1 MGKIQNGELKPNSAF
16 KFSKVEIN
24 QLSKRLTELKISKP
38 QNLEKFAF
46 AVKQINPK
54 ALVPIEKLPE
64 DVRATLES
72 LKNETK
78 RFHGA
83 KIALSWFPFSMRF
96 SPCNDKFGYL
106 TSNTVRQSSKLDMN
120 PVIVNL
126 LNQLGGMMGD
136 PSRDIGGN
144 QFSPSFNDSN
154 IPAGYTYFGQ
164 FVDHDITL
172 DVSSDINS
180 ATDATSINNMRTP
193 ALDLD
198 NIYGRGPALSPYLFE
213 FPSSGPSTAIK
224 LKLGTNTNTGK
235 GGPST
240 NGGGESGMTIKT
252 NADVPR
258 VQGTNTAIIGDPRN
272 DENLFVSQFQMAMLK
287 FHNKVIDIVVASGFT
302 GDIFVEAKK
311 IVTHHYQWAV
321 VNDFLKRI
329 CGASVVSNSLT
340 SVAAPIGSSFSM
352 PVEFSVAAY
361 RFGHSLIRQTYWINH
376 LFINTPLLDALKFIN
391 NNGSNPPVTI
401 PLNIPN
407 VPSSLVVDFN
417 AFFPTGI
424 NVPIFN
430 NARKIDSFLANGLEN
445 LPSNNGFMAMLAV
458 RNLRRGL
465 AMGLPSGQ
473 ATATAFGI
481 IPMTTAQLTSGLPA
495 NEITLLN
502 SNGGILLNKT
512 PLWYYILR
520 EASVLNSGNSLGPL
534 GAKIVADTFIRILKR
549 DSESY
554 LNKIGGFTPFLPS
567 DVLGEFTV
575 TDIIKFSEVNIP

>member
-1 MGKIQNGELKPNSAF
+1 MGKIKKEEQKPMQDF
-16 KFSKVEIN
+16 KFSKVEME
-24 QLSKRLTELKISKP
+24 QLSKKLSDLKIVKP

-46 AVKQINPK
+46 AVKQINPN

-64 DVRATLES
+64 DVKATLRS

-83 KIALSWFPFSMRF
+83 KIALSWFPFPMRF

-106 TSNTVRQSSKLDMN
+106 TSKTVRQSSKLDMN
-120 PVIVNL
+120 PVTVDL
-126 LNQLGGMMGD
+126 LNQLGEIMGD
-136 PSRDIGGN
+136 PARDVGGD
-144 QFSPSFNDSN
+144 QVSPSSNDSN

-172 DVSSDINS
+172 DVSSDINN
-180 ATDATSINNMRTP
+180 ATDATSINNMRRP

-198 NIYGRGPALSPYLFE
+198 NVYGRGPAVSPYLYE
-213 FPSSGPSTAIK
+213 FPSTGPATAIK
-224 LKLGTNTNTGK
+224 LKIGANRNTGK

-240 NGGGESGMTIKT
+240 NSGGVDGMAIKSD
-252 NADVPR
+252 ADVPR

-272 DENLFVSQFQMAMLK
+272 DENLFVAQFHMAMLK
-287 FHNKVIDIVVASGFT
+287 FHNKVVDIVVASGFN

-329 CGASVVSNSLT
+329 CGTSVVTNSLT
-340 SVAAPIGSSFSM
+340 SVAAPVDSSFSM

-361 RFGHSLIRQTYWINH
+361 RFGHSLIRERYWINH
-376 LFINTPLLDALKFIN
+376 NFEDQPLSDAFKFIRN
-391 NNGSNPPVTI
+391 PRLPVLSNW
-401 PLNIPN
+401 
-407 VPSSLVVDFN
+407 VVDFN
-417 AFFPTGI
+417 AFFQTGI
-424 NVPIFN
+424 NVPVFN
-430 NARKIDSFLANGLEN
+430 FTRKIDSFLANGLEN
-445 LPSNNGFMAMLAV
+445 LPGGSGIMAMLAA

-473 ATATAFGI
+473 ATATALGI
-481 IPMTTAQLTSGLPA
+481 IPMTSAQLTSGLPA

-502 SNGGILLNKT
+502 SNGGILLTKT

-520 EASVLNSGNSLGPL
+520 EAAVLSNGNSLGPL
-534 GAKIVADTFIRILKR
+534 GAKIVADTFVRLLKR

-554 LNKIGGFTPFLPS
+554 LNKVGGFTPFLPS
-567 DVLGEFTV
+567 DKFGDFTV
-575 TDIIKFSEVNIP
+575 TDIIKVSEVNIP

>member
-1 MGKIQNGELKPNSAF
+1 MGKVKKGEFKPIQEM
-16 KFSKVEIN
+16 KFSKIEID
-24 QLSKRLTELKISKP
+24 QLSKKLTELKISKP
-38 QNLEKFAF
+38 QNMEKFAF
-46 AVKQINPK
+46 AVKQINPN

-64 DVRATLES
+64 DVRATLEN

-83 KIALSWFPFSMRF
+83 KINLSWFPFPMIF

-136 PSRDIGGN
+136 SGRDVGA
-144 QFSPSFNDSN
+144 DSN

-172 DVSSDINS
+172 DVSSDINN

-198 NIYGRGPALSPYLFE
+198 NIYGRGPALSPYLYE

-240 NGGGESGMTIKT
+240 NGGGINGMSVKT

-272 DENLFVSQFQMAMLK
+272 DENLFVAQFQMAMLK
-287 FHNKVIDIVVASGFT
+287 FHNKVVDIVVASGFT

-321 VNDFLKRI
+321 VNDFLKRT
-329 CGASVVSNSLT
+329 CGASVVTNSLT
-340 SVAAPIGSSFSM
+340 SVAAPVGSNFSM

-361 RFGHSLIRQTYWINH
+361 RFGHSLIRERYWINH
-376 LFINTPLLDALKFIN
+376 NFINEPLSSAFNFIRN
-391 NNGSNPPVTI
+391 PNLPVLSNW
-401 PLNIPN
+401 
-407 VPSSLVVDFN
+407 VVDFN
-417 AFFPTGI
+417 AFFQTGVG
-424 NVPIFN
+424 VPVFN
-430 NARKIDSFLANGLEN
+430 FARKIDSFLANGLES
-445 LPSNNGFMAMLAV
+445 LPGGSGIMAMLAA

-473 ATATAFGI
+473 ATAIAMGI
-481 IPMTTAQLTSGLPA
+481 TPLTSAQLTTALPA
-495 NEITLLN
+495 NEVALLN

-520 EASVLNSGNSLGPL
+520 EASVISNGNTLGPL
-534 GAKIVADTFIRILKR
+534 GAKIVADTFVRILKR

-554 LNKIGGFTPFLPS
+554 LNKVGGFSPFLPS
-567 DVLGEFTV
+567 DILGDFTV
-575 TDIIKFSEVNIP
+575 TDIIKVSEVNIP

>member
-1 MGKIQNGELKPNSAF
+1 MGKIRKGELNPIEAVS
-16 KFSKVEIN
+16 FSKVEID
-24 QLSKRLTELKISKP
+24 QLSKKLTELKISKP

-46 AVKQINPK
+46 AVKQINPN

-64 DVRATLES
+64 DVRTTLEI

-83 KIALSWFPFSMRF
+83 KIALSWFPFPMRS

-120 PVIVNL
+120 PIIVNL
-126 LNQLGGMMGD
+126 LNQLGGIMGD
-136 PSRDIGGN
+136 PSRDVG
-144 QFSPSFNDSN
+144 PDST

-172 DVSSDINS
+172 DVSSDINN

-198 NIYGRGPALSPYLFE
+198 NIYGRGPALSPYLYE

-224 LKLGTNTNTGK
+224 LKLGKNINVGK

-240 NGGGESGMTIKT
+240 NSGGIAGMAIKT
-252 NADVPR
+252 DADVPR
-258 VQGTNTAIIGDPRN
+258 VEGTNTAIIGDPRN
-272 DENLFVSQFQMAMLK
+272 DENLFVAQFQMAMLK

-340 SVAAPIGSSFSM
+340 SVAAPVGSSFSM

-361 RFGHSLIRQTYWINH
+361 RFGHSLIRDRYWINH
-376 LFINTPLLDALKFIN
+376 NFINQPLSDAFNFIRN
-391 NNGSNPPVTI
+391 PNLPVFSNW
-401 PLNIPN
+401 
-407 VPSSLVVDFN
+407 VVDFN
-417 AFFPTGI
+417 AFFQTGI
-424 NVPIFN
+424 NVPVFN
-430 NARKIDSFLANGLEN
+430 FARKIDSFLANGLES
-445 LPSNNGFMAMLAV
+445 LPGGSGIMAMLAA

-473 ATATAFGI
+473 ATAAAFGI
-481 IPMTTAQLTSGLPA
+481 TPMTTAQLTSGLPA
-495 NEITLLN
+495 NEVALLN

-520 EASVLNSGNSLGPL
+520 EASVLNNGNTLGPL

-554 LNKIGGFTPFLPS
+554 LNKLGGFTPFLPS
-567 DVLGEFTV
+567 DVLGDFTV
-575 TDIIKFSEVNIP
+575 TDIIKVSEVNIP

>member
-1 MGKIQNGELKPNSAF
+1 MGKIKKGDQKPTEVI
-16 KFSKVEIN
+16 KFSKVEID

-46 AVKQINPK
+46 AVKQINPS

-72 LKNETK
+72 MKNETK

-83 KIALSWFPFSMRF
+83 KIALSWFPFPMRF

-126 LNQLGGMMGD
+126 LNQLGGIMGD
-136 PSRDIGGN
+136 PGRDVGA
-144 QFSPSFNDSN
+144 DST

-172 DVSSDINS
+172 DVSSDINN

-198 NIYGRGPALSPYLFE
+198 NIYGRGPALSPYLYE

-224 LKLGTNTNTGK
+224 LKLGKNINTGA

-240 NGGGESGMTIKT
+240 NGGGIGGMTIKT

-258 VQGTNTAIIGDPRN
+258 VEGTNTAIIGDPRN
-272 DENLFVSQFQMAMLK
+272 DENLFVAQFQMAMLK
-287 FHNKVIDIVVASGFT
+287 FHNKVIDIVLASGFT
-302 GDIFVEAKK
+302 GDIFVEAKR
-311 IVTHHYQWAV
+311 IVIHHYQWAV

-329 CGASVVSNSLT
+329 CGASVVTNSLT
-340 SVAAPIGSSFSM
+340 SVAAPVGSSFRM

-361 RFGHSLIRQTYWINH
+361 RFGHSLIRERYWINH
-376 LFINTPLLDALKFIN
+376 NFIDQPLSDAFNFVRNPNLPVF
-391 NNGSNPPVTI
+391 SNW
-401 PLNIPN
+401 
-407 VPSSLVVDFN
+407 VVDFN
-417 AFFPTGI
+417 AFFQTGI
-424 NVPIFN
+424 NVPVFN
-430 NARKIDSFLANGLEN
+430 FARKIDSFLANGLEN
-445 LPSNNGFMAMLAV
+445 LPGGSGIMAILAA

-465 AMGLPSGQ
+465 ALGLPSGQ
-473 ATATAFGI
+473 ATATALGI
-481 IPMTTAQLTSGLPA
+481 TPLTSAQMLTGLPA
-495 NEITLLN
+495 NEVTLLN
-502 SNGGILLNKT
+502 SSGGILLNKT

-520 EASVLNSGNSLGPL
+520 EASVLSNGNTLGPV
-534 GAKIVADTFIRILKR
+534 GAKIVADTFVRILKR

-554 LNKIGGFTPFLPS
+554 LNKVGGFTPFLPS

-575 TDIIKFSEVNIP
+575 TDIIKTAEVNIP

>member
-1 MGKIQNGELKPNSAF
+1 MSKIKKEEQKLTQAI
-16 KFSKVEIN
+16 KFSKAEID

-46 AVKQINPK
+46 AVKQVNPK

-64 DVRATLES
+64 DVRATIAS

-83 KIALSWFPFSMRF
+83 KIALSWFPFPMRF

-120 PVIVNL
+120 PVIVGL

-136 PSRDIGGN
+136 PGRDVGA
-144 QFSPSFNDSN
+144 DSI

-172 DVSSDINS
+172 DVSSDINN

-198 NIYGRGPALSPYLFE
+198 NIYGRGPALSPYLYE

-224 LKLGTNTNTGK
+224 LKLGKNRNTGK

-240 NGGGESGMTIKT
+240 NGGGTAGMVIKT
-252 NADVPR
+252 DADVPR
-258 VQGTNTAIIGDPRN
+258 VEGTNTAIIGDPRN
-272 DENLFVSQFQMAMLK
+272 DENLFVAQFQMAMLK
-287 FHNKVIDIVVASGFT
+287 FHNKVVDIVVASGFT

-329 CGASVVSNSLT
+329 CGASVVANSLS
-340 SVAAPIGSSFSM
+340 SVAAPVGSAFSM

-361 RFGHSLIRQTYWINH
+361 RFGHSLIRERYWINH
-376 LFINTPLLDALKFIN
+376 NFINQPLSDAFNFIRN
-391 NNGSNPPVTI
+391 PNLPVLSNW
-401 PLNIPN
+401 
-407 VPSSLVVDFN
+407 VVDFN

-424 NVPIFN
+424 NVPVFN
-430 NARKIDSFLANGLEN
+430 FARKIDSLLANGLES
-445 LPSNNGFMAMLAV
+445 LPGGSGIMAVLAA

-473 ATATAFGI
+473 AAATAFGI
-481 IPMTTAQLTSGLPA
+481 TPMTPVQLTSGLPA

-502 SNGGILLNKT
+502 SNGGILLTKT

-520 EASVLNSGNSLGPL
+520 EASVLNNGNTLGPL
-534 GAKIVADTFIRILKR
+534 GAKIVADTFVRILKR

-554 LNKIGGFTPFLPS
+554 LNKVAGFTPFLPS
-567 DVLGEFTV
+567 DVSGDFTV
-575 TDIIKFSEVNIP
+575 TDIIKVAEVNIP